1 MNDVRH
7 LTHVLEDLPSC
18 KPAID
23 HVLELLPRLQPRF
36 YSIASSSK
44 VHPTSI
50 HICGVVVEYQTPTNR
65 TNLGVATSWLRT
77 KVPTGGDADPPR
89 IPVYVRRNQFR
100 LPSRPQTPVIMI
112 GPGTGLAPFV
122 GFIQERAWQ
131 KEQGKPVG
139 PTVLYFGCRNK
150 GQDFIYKEELE
161 KWEQDGVLTLHT
173 AFSRDQPEKVYVT
186 HRLREHGEVW
196 DTVS

>member
-65 TNLGVATSWLRT
+65 TNILFL
-77 KVPTGGDADPPR
+77 
-89 IPVYVRRNQFR
+89 F
-100 LPSRPQTPVIMI
+100 VIGWPLLNNI
-112 GPGTGLAPFV
+112 
-122 GFIQERAWQ
+122 
-131 KEQGKPVG
+131 
-139 PTVLYFGCRNK
+139 
-150 GQDFIYKEELE
+150 
-161 KWEQDGVLTLHT
+161 
-173 AFSRDQPEKVYVT
+173 
-186 HRLREHGEVW
+186 
-196 DTVS
+196 